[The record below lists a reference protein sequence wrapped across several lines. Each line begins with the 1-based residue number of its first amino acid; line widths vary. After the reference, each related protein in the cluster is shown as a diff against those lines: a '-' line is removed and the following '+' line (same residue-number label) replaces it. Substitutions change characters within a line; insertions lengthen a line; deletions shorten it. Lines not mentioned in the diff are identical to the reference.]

1 MEDEAVD
8 FADDTEISK
17 EDEGNIL
24 YLMIELEQALMRVG
38 PEWTATQAKAVT
50 RSAAAYSYA
59 DIYAALPVGAPT
71 HRTTAHH
78 ITIAAGHGSP
88 QLWSERRVRPCR
100 RRAVRCAP
108 LRQGCGSRSCPPV
121 GSSSGAVS
129 ESVCRN
135 SIAVTTTSS

>member
-59 DIYAALPVGAPT
+59 DIYAALPVGGTYASHYGAPYYNCSGT
-71 HRTTAHH
+71 WFPPTMERTACTTVSSPRREVRASQ
-78 ITIAAGHGSP
+78 TGLRIAFMSP
-88 QLWSERRVRPCR
+88 RR
-100 RRAVRCAP
+100 
-108 LRQGCGSRSCPPV
+108 
-121 GSSSGAVS
+121 
-129 ESVCRN
+129 
-135 SIAVTTTSS
+135 I